1 MWAIACTLTG
11 DEATAVEVV
20 KDVVR
25 GSLPRPHRFRQ
36 GGRRIEIV
44 IAATEAAAARV
55 FSPLDH
61 RDRAKGYVAALSPRA
76 SALRRAFSRRV
87 SWDVQALLWATEVEG
102 IAESDVVRRLG
113 QVPTGRDGGLAAVRL
128 AYLDLRRDLDVDC
141 AATLRGI
148 YRSTADSE
156 KRAGDSHLDSCALCQ
171 AETGWLTDLGSALRS
186 LPPAI
191 PSDVWEEARQLA
203 LEGTRRR
210 SHDLPAPIE
219 PPTPGMSS
227 RPDPCTLEEVPWS
240 CCRHPTRRRMPPPLR
255 AAVNRLSSAAPLSL
269 GGWRIMSSTVDTS
282 RSGSFAE
289 TCISQR
295 LKMFDA
301 VPFERVPRVEHI
313 AVHAW

>member
-1 MWAIACTLTG
+1 MAPWRRRKGGENGKAASTLRPQVETMWAIACTLTG

-210 SHDLPAPIE
+210 SRDLPRSDRATHAGDVITARP
-219 PPTPGMSS
+219 MHS
-227 RPDPCTLEEVPWS
+227 RRSAVVVLSASDQAKDAATATSGRQPALV
-240 CCRHPTRRRMPPPLR
+240 CR
-255 AAVNRLSSAAPLSL
+255 AVES
-269 GGWRIMSSTVDTS
+269 W
-282 RSGSFAE
+282 
-289 TCISQR
+289 
-295 LKMFDA
+295 
-301 VPFERVPRVEHI
+301 RVEDH
-313 AVHAW
+313 VVYR